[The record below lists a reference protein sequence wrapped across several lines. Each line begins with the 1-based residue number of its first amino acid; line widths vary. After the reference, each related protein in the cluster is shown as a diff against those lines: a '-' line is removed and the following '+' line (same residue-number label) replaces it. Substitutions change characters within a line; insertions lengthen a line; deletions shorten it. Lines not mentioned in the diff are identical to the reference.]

1 MAQRDYMIFRDV
13 VAFDATNMRNK
24 YMFPLVVFFGVN
36 HHNQNIVFRGAIVCD
51 ETEEIYV

>member
-24 YMFPLVVFFGVN
+24 YMCPLVVFFSVN
-36 HHNQNIVFRGAIVCD
+36 HHNQKIVFRGAIVCD